1 MSDWDAISLLY
12 EYIEMLGAMVTREQ
26 LLEVADH
33 HPELAPLL
41 PELEL
46 H

>member
-12 EYIEMLGAMVTREQ
+12 EYIEMLEAMVTREQ
-26 LLEVADH
+26 LLEVADD
-33 HPELAPLL
+33 HPEFAPLL